1 MSDPN
6 GPEHAAAVAA
16 GYTFDDASITLGA
29 LVQGGA
35 GTPAVQ
41 VRLPLAMMN
50 RHGLIAGATGT
61 GKTRTLQG
69 LAESLSDAGVPVFVT
84 DIKGDLSGMA
94 VAGEAKD
101 FIATRAADIGQEW
114 EPRAYPVEF
123 YALGEAAA
131 GTGLPLRTT
140 VTDFGPL
147 LLAKV
152 LGLTDVQESA
162 LGLVFHWADTNGLAL
177 LDLKDLR
184 AVIAHLT
191 SDEGKAELK
200 EIGGVSTQTAG
211 VLLREIANLQAQG
224 GDEFFGE
231 PAFDTADLLR
241 LAPDGRGIISAL
253 ELPRLLDRPQLFST
267 FLMWLL
273 ADLFADLPEVGD
285 ADKPRLVFFFD
296 EAHLLFAD
304 ASKEFLAQVTQTVR
318 LIRSKG
324 VGVFFCTQTPKD
336 VPADVLGQ
344 LGSRIQHALR
354 AFTPDDAAAMR
365 ATARTFPNSPY
376 DLGEVLTTMGIGEAV
391 VTVLSD
397 KGAPTPVA
405 WTRLCAPR
413 GLMDP
418 APAGVI
424 AAAVAASPLAPRY
437 ATAVDRESAY
447 EMLTARAAKAA
458 SREPGSASGS
468 SSGPSSGSSRGS
480 SSGSSRGSS
489 SKSSPRSEKSG
500 VEQVLESAPV
510 RDFARTA
517 GREIGRS
524 ILRSVLGVLKR

>member
-1 MSDPN
+1 MDASS
-6 GPEHAAAVAA
+6 PEYAALVAE
-16 GYTFDDASITLGA
+16 GYTFDGPAITLGA
-29 LVQGGA
+29 LVQGEDA
-35 GTPAVQ
+35 IESAQ

-69 LAESLSDAGVPVFVT
+69 MAEALSDAGVPVFVT

-94 VAGEAKD
+94 REGEPKD

-114 EPRAYPVEF
+114 EPRAYPMEF
-123 YALGEAAA
+123 YALGAPDLSA
-131 GTGLPLRTT
+131 GIPLRTT

-147 LLAKV
+147 LMAKV
-152 LGLTDVQESA
+152 LGLTDIQESA

-184 AVIAHLT
+184 AVIQHLT

-200 EIGGVSTQTAG
+200 GIGGVSSQTAG

-231 PAFDTADLLR
+231 PAFDTMDLLR
-241 LAPDGRGIISAL
+241 TTPEGRGVISAL
-253 ELPRLLDRPQLFST
+253 ELPDLISRPQLFST

-285 ADKPRLVFFFD
+285 ADRPRLVFFFD

-304 ASKEFLAQVTQTVR
+304 ASKEFLQQVVQTVR

-324 VGVFFCTQTPKD
+324 VGIFFCTQTPKD

-344 LGSRIQHALR
+344 LGSRVQHALR
-354 AFTPDDAAAMR
+354 AFTPDDAKAMK

-376 DLGEVLTTMGIGEAV
+376 DLEEVLTTMGIGEAV

-397 KGAPTPVA
+397 RGAPTPVA

-424 AAAVAASPLAPRY
+424 ADTVKASTLSARY
-437 ATAVDRESAY
+437 GQDVDRESAH
-447 EMLTARAAKAA
+447 ELLAARAEKAA
-458 SREPGSASGS
+458 AAAAEKEEAAGQGGQRDDARAGSGS
-468 SSGPSSGSSRGS
+468 PSRSRSGSRAE
-480 SSGSSRGSS
+480 R
-489 SKSSPRSEKSG
+489 SG
-500 VEQVLESAPV
+500 VEKVLESAPV

-524 ILRSVLGVLKR
+524 VMRSILGVLKR